1 MLRNTAAE
9 TTATPSSPISGSPIS
24 GYEVVDEQKL
34 ASLRKSHAWIVE
46 PIYRASDSVLDLPF
60 FSWVRSIEHPI
71 DFKPAATQLY
81 YHSATFPK
89 VMGLMLGLT
98 PMRENPM
105 MPFYAK
111 HAFGEADHHQ
121 LLMAWMLKHGV
132 LSSPSELDDVIPS
145 IETNACVNL
154 AYQMAIEQ
162 DRSKWLVCL
171 NSGIERCSNDFFKV
185 VAPIMHRL
193 GAGDVYFDVHVE
205 ADAHHSI
212 MGLEYLEPLD
222 PSSPRAKQL
231 VAKALEGISLWAAM
245 LHSWIGMQVFPHFDL
260 SGKVIAARSGPI
272 AAKRP

>member
-1 MLRNTAAE
+1 MFAQTHTPNT
-9 TTATPSSPISGSPIS
+9 TPSHATSA
-24 GYEVVDEQKL
+24 YDVVDEEKL
-34 ASLRKSHAWIVE
+34 AALRESHAWLVE
-46 PIYRASDSVLDLPF
+46 PIYRASDSVLRLPF
-60 FSWVRSIEHPI
+60 FSWVRSLERPL
-71 DFKPAATQLY
+71 DFKPAAVQLY

-98 PMRENPM
+98 PMTENPM

-121 LLMAWMLKHGV
+121 LLMRWMLEHKL
-132 LSSPSELDDVIPS
+132 LSSPREMEHVIPT

-162 DRSKWLVCL
+162 DRAKWLVCL

-185 VAPIMHRL
+185 VSPTMHRL
-193 GAGDVYFDVHVE
+193 GAGDTYFDVHVE
-205 ADAHHSI
+205 ADEHHSI
-212 MGLEYLEPLD
+212 MGLEHLEPLD

-245 LHSWIGMQVFPHFDL
+245 LHSWIGMQVFPHFDVK
-260 SGKVIAARSGPI
+260 GDVIAPRQWTP
-272 AAKRP
+272 R